1 MSASEASAR
10 LAWARAAVST
20 TRQIANDRREHFEAL
35 AAIVDDDPDCPAFI
49 VASCDAALALLNR
62 ADARAQEAWLEL
74 RAAKDHA
81 AKAALEPKP

>member
-20 TRQIANDRREHFEAL
+20 TREIANDRRDQFEAL
-35 AAIVDDDPDCPAFI
+35 ATLVDDDTDCPAFI

-74 RAAKDHA
+74 RAAKADY
-81 AKAALEPKP
+81 AALEPKP